1 MVDVKLLVIADN
13 TNNWFSD
20 ELMRSIAQEC
30 DAVLTLGDM
39 YRCDLE
45 KVTVTETPMLG
56 VYGNHCRRNYIAE
69 LGGVECAGGVDTLAA
84 VKETVLGTTLGVN
97 GCARYST
104 AKDFQHTQEE
114 YAAALRS
121 MPSADIVVTH
131 APPEGVNDHEDAAH
145 NGIIALRDWIDLH
158 RPAHLFHG
166 HTYPE
171 NPLTRYGDT
180 KIHYVHGYAVI
191 DI

>member
-1 MVDVKLLVIADN
+1 VKLLVIADN
-13 TNNWFSD
+13 SDNWLSD
-20 ELMRSIAQEC
+20 EWMRSVAQGC

-39 YRCDLE
+39 YRHDLE

-69 LGGVECAGGVDTLAA
+69 LGGVECAGGVDTIAL
-84 VKETVLGTTLGVN
+84 VKQTVLGTTLGVN
-97 GCARYST
+97 GCVRYST

-114 YAAALRS
+114 YENALRV

-131 APPEGVNDHEDAAH
+131 APPKGINDHEDEAH
-145 NGIIALRDWIDLH
+145 NGIDALKEWVDTY

-171 NPLTRYGDT
+171 NPVTRYRGT
-180 KIHYVHGYAVI
+180 EIHYVHGYAVI